1 MDLSRREL
9 LKVIGASTIF
19 GYDYLN
25 CSNIYALHINSSWLS
40 GQSLPIPTQEIYPAV
55 FNGEIYVG
63 GGFVRSDKPI
73 FYGLSPSSLVFI
85 FNPKN
90 QTWRYGPKLPEIRHH
105 LGMVSNCRYLYGIG
119 GFYGIKGNAWQAKN
133 TVYKMTSSGKTWL
146 PGPHLPIPLA
156 ESIYASNDNNI
167 HVIGGKTLNIST
179 NKTIDTKKHFV
190 LVNNEHWEEAAPPTI
205 SRNSAA
211 CAVLNNRVFVIGG
224 RAYGE
229 KPMNKQFSEVYDFKS
244 DRWDRIRPLPIA
256 LAGLAAVTLN
266 GKIVVSGGEA
276 FGPNGNWKTGK
287 AFKSIWSYDPAT
299 DHWQEELAMPQ
310 PRHGHGAVSLNNKMY
325 IVGGGSRVGPQGTLS
340 SLLILEDRTLSK
352 G

>member
-1 MDLSRREL
+1 
-9 LKVIGASTIF
+9 
-19 GYDYLN
+19 
-25 CSNIYALHINSSWLS
+25 
-40 GQSLPIPTQEIYPAV
+40 
-55 FNGEIYVG
+55 
-63 GGFVRSDKPI
+63 
-73 FYGLSPSSLVFI
+73 
-85 FNPKN
+85 
-90 QTWRYGPKLPEIRHH
+90 
-105 LGMVSNCRYLYGIG
+105 
-119 GFYGIKGNAWQAKN
+119 
-133 TVYKMTSSGKTWL
+133 
-146 PGPHLPIPLA
+146 
-156 ESIYASNDNNI
+156 
-167 HVIGGKTLNIST
+167 
-179 NKTIDTKKHFV
+179 
-190 LVNNEHWEEAAPPTI
+190 
-205 SRNSAA
+205 
-211 CAVLNNRVFVIGG
+211 VLNNRVLVIGG